1 MDAQQFLAE
10 FGHIVNAPGGV
21 AKLRELVY
29 QLAVTGR
36 LTLQLEEDGTADV
49 ALLNIARIRQ
59 RLITEKK
66 FKRSPKL
73 ESAPLTPP
81 AIVIP
86 PGWRWSRLLDLG
98 EINPRNQAQTDS
110 ESVAMAT
117 FVPMAAVSENHSE
130 AIAGVVKPWTEIS
143 KGYTHFA
150 NGDVLLAKIT
160 PCFENGKSAV
170 VRGLEFDIG
179 AGSTEFHV
187 FRPISQDINPAY
199 IYLFVRSPLFRA
211 KGEASITGTA
221 GQKRLPTDYFAL
233 CAMPLPP
240 TDEQSRIVAKVDEL
254 MALCDQLE
262 TQQQKRRTLQNHL
275 RHATLQAVANSQSP
289 HELQE
294 NWQRLEGNF
303 GQLFSTPEDVA
314 AFRGLILDLA
324 VSGNLSDI
332 ELRHDSTGTELL
344 ETITKQRVAWSKET
358 DDQEKKEAQSMLK
371 KLRTQQFN
379 VPDTKLPEHWI
390 WATFL
395 QISKAIVDCHNKT
408 APYVASGIHL
418 IRTTDIRN
426 GEMNL
431 ANTRKITEETFSY
444 WARRMPPKAGDI
456 FFTREAPMG
465 EAAIVPEGE
474 KVCLGQR
481 TMLIRLFPELFNNRF
496 LLYVIRSP
504 SFQTR
509 MVEAAIGMTVKHLR
523 VGGVEDLV
531 VPVPPKQEQ
540 DSIVEIIDAL
550 FEVCNRFEEQ
560 LSKKQRIA
568 ANLVSSAVAAL
579 TGIAIEQEE
588 EPMKAPKTELVSP
601 VRLGTPPDVKAQA
614 PLATI
619 LARRNGEMRAKDL
632 WQHWG
637 LDKTIDQFYEQ
648 LKTEVT
654 NGWVLEPTVLW
665 LKDDLNVDKIC
676 FEDKAAKLICLI
688 KENGEAMYEN
698 DLWRKFGQSKNA
710 FDEQLELEIQNGW
723 IIQHSPAES
732 KVLQED

>member
-1 MDAQQFLAE
+1 MDAQQFLSE

-49 ALLNIARIRQ
+49 ALSNIARIRQ

-211 KGEASITGTA
+211 KGEASMTGTA

-233 CAMPLPP
+233 CVMPLPP

-254 MALCDQLE
+254 MVLCDQLE
-262 TQQQKRRTLQNHL
+262 AQQQQRRVLQNQL
-275 RHATLQAVANSQSP
+275 RHATLQAVAASQSP
-289 HELQE
+289 HELRE
-294 NWQRLEGNF
+294 NWQRLQANF
-303 GQLFSTPEDVA
+303 GQLFSTPEDVS

-332 ELRHDSTGTELL
+332 ENCHDSTGTELL
-344 ETITKQRVAWSKET
+344 ETITNQRVAWSKEAE
-358 DDQEKKEAQSMLK
+358 DQEKKEAQSMLK
-371 KLRTQQFN
+371 KLRTQQVN
-379 VPDTKLPEHWI
+379 VPDARLPEHWA
-390 WATFL
+390 WASLL
-395 QISKAIVDCHNKT
+395 QVSQVIIDCDHKT
-408 APYVASGIHL
+408 PTYADKGIHL

-426 GEMNL
+426 GEMRL
-431 ANTRKITEETFSY
+431 GATKKVSKESY
-444 WARRMPPKAGDI
+444 LLRSRRLTPKPDDI

-465 EAAIVPEGE
+465 EVAIVPADHV
-474 KVCLGQR
+474 VCLGQR
-481 TMLIRLFPELFNNRF
+481 LMLIRLFTDLFNKQF
-496 LLYVIRSP
+496 LIHVIQSP
-504 SFQTR
+504 EFQKR
-509 MVEAAIGMTVKHLR
+509 IKDSAVGMTVKHINVR
-523 VGGVEDLV
+523 DVETLML
-531 VPVPPKQEQ
+531 PVPPRADQ
-540 DSIVEIIDAL
+540 DQIVHIIDRL
-550 FEVCNRFEEQ
+550 FQICDRFEKQ

-588 EPMKAPKTELVSP
+588 EPMKAPKTELVAP
-601 VRLGTPPDVKAQA
+601 VRLGTTPDVKAQA

-637 LDKTIDQFYEQ
+637 LDKTIDQFYAQ
-648 LKTEVT
+648 LKTEVA

-665 LKDDLNVDKIC
+665 LKDDLDVDTIC
-676 FEDKAAKLICLI
+676 FEDKKAKLIRLI
-688 KENGEAMYEN
+688 KENGEAMYKN

-710 FDEQLELEIQNGW
+710 FDEQLKLEIQNGW
-723 IIQHSPAES
+723 IILHSPAES